1 MNKLYNI
8 GVVQNDFKL
17 GKITI
22 IGGETEELTKLTHE
36 SIIPLIP
43 EKTNSKKEIKEFER
57 KIENISIQE
66 LKELNK
72 TLVEQVKRFDLA
84 RRNERNW
91 TRHCSINDYKVLN
104 TFDKTII
111 GKQKCLSFIITKR
124 KMPMIKRKTAYEVK
138 KGDKMMNER
147 STKMYEKQVSVFE
160 KDGELK
166 NQDLLALYFSGRI
179 GKNRGGKFCPLIGE
193 GLMYEKICPSI
204 RVMMEHHLP
213 LFVEI
218 RGEFRSIYEIKR
230 RVFSTT
236 DEEKDSVSFLLNLK
250 GEATRL
256 TESKYYNS
264 EEEEW
269 KELMA
274 LSYNSLD
281 YEKNEIVVLAREE
294 TLNHIENRLNK
305 LHEEFYDFKN
315 KEGERITGLRGL
327 KEYERKTLKQIKK
340 PKNGFDESEIDDL
353 FEIFKERRADGKL
366 VINGAQSIRNIEH
379 DIRNH
384 EYSRYLL
391 SKSSD
396 ELFFLKTALEDAKII
411 FEDMLPE
418 EEKEEYLN
426 SKKVE
431 SYIAKHYEH
440 LTMKKVTALINV
452 VSGLHLRY
460 EDEEDLGKYLSD
472 ELDEIDKVA
481 KERSGSDSSY
491 KTHRNYYSQ
500 KEGVLAPNGDP
511 QKTHRRKSNPPS
523 MSRIRNLRKEHR
535 RNVLKGKYA
544 GVSNPEVLSSIYSG
558 PGELSFLG
566 EIMNFDKEYERVFGV
581 KTPTPSTSFRPYPW
595 YRIHDILGT
604 DEQDKEVL
612 KGVFS
617 EVSGYL
623 SEQDRDFIRDR
634 LYFDEPEYPAP
645 QFRVPNWKN
654 EKNKNICDFCQK
666 RYECFLEVTRRMRDK
681 LSSPKPLDII
691 RTDFDLNKNRM
702 AYEAVTIK
710 KSPCK
715 NLYGLDS
722 YELEIAY
729 RLGYLSKEQE
739 EMYLREKEER
749 EKTFYYEGIPNWF
762 FKDELFSKL
771 KMIKRAEQSAP
782 KIIPHRVWKGKTPFT
797 EYKVEYPENY
807 SKVVQISHNMYK
819 VIKKGF
825 VFYAKGNLS
834 ALDYE
839 SVSIAGIREPSSE
852 TKTFVTNVIE
862 DLSQEYVIVSG
873 LAKGCD
879 KTAHEVCLDNDG
891 ITIAVLPSG
900 FNHLN
905 NNTLANRILENDGL
919 LISEYPPETKIN
931 KGRYLERNKIIAG
944 LSKTVI
950 LCEAGEGTKNTF
962 RHARRMKKNI
972 LAQRIDTENNNSFF
986 ESGAKVYGRDR
997 IE

>member
-1 MNKLYNI
+1 MNKLHNI
-8 GVVQNDFKL
+8 GVAKSDFKL

-22 IGGETEELTKLTHE
+22 IGGETEEVTKLTHE

-43 EKTNSKKEIKEFER
+43 EKTNSEKEIKEFER
-57 KIENISIQE
+57 KVENTSTQE

-72 TLVEQVKRFDLA
+72 TLVEQIKRFDLA

-104 TFDKTII
+104 TFDKTTI

-124 KMPMIKRKTAYEVK
+124 KMPMIKRKTSYEVK
-138 KGDKMMNER
+138 KGDKMDENK
-147 STKMYEKQVSVFE
+147 STKMYKKQTSIFE

-166 NQDLLALYFSGRI
+166 NQDLLALYFSRRI
-179 GKNRGGKFCPLIGE
+179 GKNRGGKFCPLIDE

-274 LSYNSLD
+274 LSYNALD
-281 YEKNEIVVLAREE
+281 YERNEIVVLAREE
-294 TLNHIENRLNK
+294 TLNHIQNRLNK
-305 LHEEFYDFKN
+305 LHEEFYDFEN

-327 KEYERKTLKQIKK
+327 KEHERKTLKQIKK
-340 PKNGFDESEIDDL
+340 PKNGFDESEIDEL

-366 VINGAQSIRNIEH
+366 MINGAQSIRNIEH

-511 QKTHRRKSNPPS
+511 QETHKRKSNPPA
-523 MSRIRNLRKEHR
+523 MSRIRTLRKEHG

-544 GVSNPEVLSSIYSG
+544 GVSDPEILSSVYTG
-558 PGELSFLG
+558 PGELSFL
-566 EIMNFDKEYERVFGV
+566 
-581 KTPTPSTSFRPYPW
+581 
-595 YRIHDILGT
+595 
-604 DEQDKEVL
+604 
-612 KGVFS
+612 
-617 EVSGYL
+617 
-623 SEQDRDFIRDR
+623 
-634 LYFDEPEYPAP
+634 
-645 QFRVPNWKN
+645 
-654 EKNKNICDFCQK
+654 
-666 RYECFLEVTRRMRDK
+666 
-681 LSSPKPLDII
+681 
-691 RTDFDLNKNRM
+691 
-702 AYEAVTIK
+702 
-710 KSPCK
+710 
-715 NLYGLDS
+715 
-722 YELEIAY
+722 
-729 RLGYLSKEQE
+729 
-739 EMYLREKEER
+739 
-749 EKTFYYEGIPNWF
+749 
-762 FKDELFSKL
+762 
-771 KMIKRAEQSAP
+771 
-782 KIIPHRVWKGKTPFT
+782 
-797 EYKVEYPENY
+797 
-807 SKVVQISHNMYK
+807 
-819 VIKKGF
+819 
-825 VFYAKGNLS
+825 
-834 ALDYE
+834 
-839 SVSIAGIREPSSE
+839 
-852 TKTFVTNVIE
+852 
-862 DLSQEYVIVSG
+862 
-873 LAKGCD
+873 
-879 KTAHEVCLDNDG
+879 
-891 ITIAVLPSG
+891 
-900 FNHLN
+900 
-905 NNTLANRILENDGL
+905 
-919 LISEYPPETKIN
+919 
-931 KGRYLERNKIIAG
+931 
-944 LSKTVI
+944 
-950 LCEAGEGTKNTF
+950 
-962 RHARRMKKNI
+962 
-972 LAQRIDTENNNSFF
+972 
-986 ESGAKVYGRDR
+986 
-997 IE
+997 

>member
-8 GVVQNDFKL
+8 GVAKSDFKL
-17 GKITI
+17 GNITI
-22 IGGETEELTKLTHE
+22 IGGENEELTQLAQE
-36 SIIPLIP
+36 SGVDWFDILP
-43 EKTNSKKEIKEFER
+43 ENTKSKRQIEAFER
-57 KIENISIQE
+57 LIKSVPTEHLEKINIE
-66 LKELNK
+66 LRE
-72 TLVEQVKRFDLA
+72 EIKRFDLA

-91 TRHCSINDYKVLN
+91 TRHCSVNDYKVLN

-111 GKQKCLSFIITKR
+111 GKQKCLSFVISRR
-124 KMPMIKRKTAYEVK
+124 KMPMIKRKTSYEVK
-138 KGDKMMNER
+138 KGDKMDER

-179 GKNRGGKFCPLIGE
+179 GKNKGGKFCPLIGE

-256 TESKYYNS
+256 TESKYYDS

-305 LHEEFYDFKN
+305 LHEEFYDFEN

-327 KEYERKTLKQIKK
+327 KEFERKTLKQIKK
-340 PKNGFDESEIDDL
+340 PKNGFDESEIDEL

-426 SKKVE
+426 SVE
-431 SYIAKHYEH
+431 SYIARHYEH

-500 KEGVLAPNGDP
+500 KEGVLVPNGDP

-523 MSRIRNLRKEHR
+523 MSRIRNLRKEHG

-544 GVSNPEVLSSIYSG
+544 GVSDPKILSSIYTG

-566 EIMNFDKEYERVFGV
+566 EVMNFDKEYERVFGV

-617 EVSGYL
+617 EINGYL

-654 EKNKNICDFCQK
+654 EQNKSICELCQK

-681 LSSPKPLDII
+681 LSSPKPIDHV
-691 RTDFDLNKNRM
+691 RSDFGLNKNRT
-702 AYEAVTIK
+702 AYQAVTIK
-710 KSPCK
+710 SSPCDK
-715 NLYGLDS
+715 MFGDYGL
-722 YELEIAY
+722 ETAEEV
-729 RLGYLSKEQE
+729 LGYLSKEQE
-739 EMYLREKEER
+739 EIYLKEKEER

-762 FKDELFSKL
+762 FKDELFSKP

-782 KIIPHRVWKGKTPFT
+782 KIISHRVWKGKTPFT
-797 EYKVEYPENY
+797 EYKVEYPEDYN
-807 SKVVQISHNMYK
+807 KVVQISHNMYK

-839 SVSIAGIREPSSE
+839 SISIAGIREPSSE
-852 TKTFVTNVIE
+852 TKTFVTNVIK

-879 KTAHEVCLDNDG
+879 KTAHEVCLDNNG

-900 FNHLN
+900 FNHPN
-905 NNTLANRILENDGL
+905 NKNLANRILENDGL

-962 RHARRMKKNI
+962 RHAKRMKKNI

-986 ESGAKVYGRDR
+986 ESGAKIYGRDR

>member
-1 MNKLYNI
+1 MNSNI
-8 GVVQNDFKL
+8 CKKTPEINFGAIKV
-17 GKITI
+17 
-22 IGGETEELTKLTHE
+22 IGGENTDWRK
-36 SIIPLIP
+36 IIPMEKVP
-43 EKTNSKKEIKEFER
+43 EESPLKLVPS
-57 KIENISIQE
+57 SA
-66 LKELNK
+66 LKEMANELREEIAHEKNIAHK
-72 TLVEQVKRFDLA
+72 VQLKFKIRAINLLIAERISRQKRV
-84 RRNERNW
+84 
-91 TRHCSINDYKVLN
+91 YK
-104 TFDKTII
+104 I
-111 GKQKCLSFIITKR
+111 
-124 KMPMIKRKTAYEVK
+124 
-138 KGDKMMNER
+138 KGDKMNENE
-147 STKMYEKQVSVFE
+147 STKMYEKQVSIFE

-179 GKNRGGKFCPLIGE
+179 GKNRGGKFCPLIDE

-204 RVMMEHHLP
+204 RMMMEHHLP

-218 RGEFRSIYEIKR
+218 RGKFPSIYEIKR
-230 RVFSTT
+230 RVFSTIN
-236 DEEKDSVSFLLNLK
+236 EEKDSVSFLLNLK
-250 GEATRL
+250 GEALRL
-256 TESKYYNS
+256 TESKYYDS

-274 LSYNSLD
+274 LSYNALD
-281 YEKNEIVVLAREE
+281 YERNEIVVLAREE
-294 TLNHIENRLNK
+294 TLNHIKNRLNK

-327 KEYERKTLKQIKK
+327 KEFERKTLKQIKK
-340 PKNGFDESEIDDL
+340 PKNGFDESEIEEL

-366 VINGAQSIRNIEH
+366 LINGAQSIRNIEH

-418 EEKEEYLN
+418 EEKEEYLK
-426 SKKVE
+426 SKKLE
-431 SYIAKHYEH
+431 SFIAKHYEH

-460 EDEEDLGKYLSD
+460 EDEEDLGKHLSD

-523 MSRIRNLRKEHR
+523 MSRIRNLRKEHG

-544 GVSNPEVLSSIYSG
+544 GVSNPEILSHIYSG

-566 EIMNFDKEYERVFGV
+566 EVMNFDKEYERVFGV

-617 EVSGYL
+617 EINGYL

-710 KSPCK
+710 KSPC
-715 NLYGLDS
+715 NNMLGVSSYGL
-722 YELEIAY
+722 ETAEEII
-729 RLGYLSKEQE
+729 GYLSKEQE
-739 EMYLREKEER
+739 ELYLQEKEER

-762 FKDELFSKL
+762 FKDDLFRPMR
-771 KMIKRAEQSAP
+771 MIKRAEQSAP

-879 KTAHEVCLDNDG
+879 KTAHEVCLANDG

-900 FNHLN
+900 FNHPN
-905 NNTLANRILENDGL
+905 NKTLANRILENDGL

-950 LCEAGEGTKNTF
+950 LCEAGEGTKSTF

-972 LAQRIDTENNNSFF
+972 LAQRIDTENNNAFF
-986 ESGAKVYGRDR
+986 ESGAKVYSRDR